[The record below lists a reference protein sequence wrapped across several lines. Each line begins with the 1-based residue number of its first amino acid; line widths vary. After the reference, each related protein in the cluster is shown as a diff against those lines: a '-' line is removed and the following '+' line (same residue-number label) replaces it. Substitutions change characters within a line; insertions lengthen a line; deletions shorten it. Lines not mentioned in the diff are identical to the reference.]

1 MTDSSNKGVAPE
13 TLVAQGGTHDATT
26 GAVIP
31 PVHLSTTFARDEH
44 YEPINPRHTYIRD
57 QNPAFDAPEEVIR
70 QLEGGADALLFASG
84 MAAGMSVA
92 QALVPGDQIVVPNVM
107 YWALRNWLEKFC
119 NTWGVVLTKYDASDP
134 DQAHSEINAALS
146 AKPSPSA
153 QQILW
158 LESPANPTWDI
169 IDVAAASQLAKAA
182 GAYVVID
189 STVATP
195 VHTRPIELG
204 ADLVM
209 HSATKYLNGHSDV
222 AAGALITARKDALWR
237 RICRVR
243 GEYGAILGG
252 FEAWLLQ
259 RGLRTLFVRVRQ
271 ASASAFAIAKH
282 FEAHPMLER
291 VLYPGLASH
300 PGHEIACRQMEGGFG
315 GMLSVVVKGD
325 AARALAV
332 TGRTRLFVRATS
344 LGGVESLIEHRH
356 TIEGPTSPIPENL
369 IRLSV
374 GIEHTADLIAD
385 LEQALAD

>member
-1 MTDSSNKGVAPE
+1 MTDSPPKGLAPE
-13 TLVAQGGTHDATT
+13 TLVAQGGAHDPTT
-26 GAVIP
+26 GSVIP
-31 PVHLSTTFARDEH
+31 PVHLSSTFARDEH
-44 YEPINPRHTYIRD
+44 YQPINPNHTYIRD
-57 QNPAFDAPEEVIR
+57 QNPGFDAPETILQ
-70 QLEGGADALLFASG
+70 QLEGGQDALLFASG

-92 QALVPGDQIVVPNVM
+92 QALVPGDHLIVPNVM
-107 YWALRNWLEKFC
+107 YWALRNWMEKFC
-119 NTWGVVLTKYDASDP
+119 ATWGVHLSKYDASDP
-134 DQAHSEINAALS
+134 TRSQEAISQALA
-146 AKPSPSA
+146 AKPNANA
-153 QQILW
+153 QQVLW

-169 IDVAAASQLAKAA
+169 IDIAAASELGKRA

-204 ADLVM
+204 VDLVL
-209 HSATKYLNGHSDV
+209 HSATKYLNGHSDL
-222 AAGALITARKDALWR
+222 AAGALITAHDDAMWR
-237 RICRVR
+237 RIRRIR

-271 ASASAFAIAKH
+271 ASGSALMIAEH
-282 FEAHPMLER
+282 FTGHPHIER

-300 PGHEIACRQMEGGFG
+300 PGHDIAKRQMAGGFG
-315 GMLSVVVKGD
+315 GMLSLLVKGD
-325 AARALAV
+325 AARALTVA
-332 TGRTRLFVRATS
+332 GRTGLFVRATS

-356 TIEGPTSPIPENL
+356 SIEGPTSPIPQNL

-385 LEQALAD
+385 LEQALE